1 MEGLSSDEKSKLD
14 DFASKFKNFEEL
26 LTELFAGFYSS
37 NVSAM
42 RSYLYVSWLL
52 WVYMRWKSLAGQS
65 KVSQVGN
72 FYGHLSALP
81 DTDSII
87 TFNYSTLIDLPSD
100 RTVRFHGDCV
110 SYIRH
115 DRGQMISSD
124 ERVTNAGDLADIV
137 AFVNALDLNLD
148 ERRIFLPAI
157 VPPSAM
163 KPLINRE
170 FIGRWGQAD
179 QLLKQADVMVV
190 VGYSFNRVDSHF
202 NELFAAASGGKRVAV
217 INPDLE
223 GTKSAVCNLLGIDP
237 NALTK
242 QTINDVEVD
251 CSDSLLFVP
260 SYSQDVNPEMLTKI
274 QSGW

>member
-1 MEGLSSDEKSKLD
+1 MRATLPTLS
-14 DFASKFKNFEEL
+14 
-26 LTELFAGFYSS
+26 
-37 NVSAM
+37 
-42 RSYLYVSWLL
+42 
-52 WVYMRWKSLAGQS
+52 
-65 KVSQVGN
+65 
-72 FYGHLSALP
+72 P
-81 DTDSII
+81 
-87 TFNYSTLIDLPSD
+87 
-100 RTVRFHGDCV
+100 
-110 SYIRH
+110 
-115 DRGQMISSD
+115 
-124 ERVTNAGDLADIV
+124 
-137 AFVNALDLNLD
+137 FVNALDLNLD

-274 QSGW
+274 AIGLVMAWRCSTSSTKPMTHHAGSSSGSAGPTCRWRHWWARADRAVLASIDEATNRRCLPAQIAGGRADTFTSLALDCNPRCQP